1 MPTFYTEN
9 LYDGKGETLRSFILR
24 CAVTTAAGCRATHN
38 GEELLPIDK
47 PPVLTCGDYH
57 QKELEKAQKTLD
69 FYTSHTPSDPEVVEA
84 YNHEKT
90 ETAKNWDEYRK
101 EIEEIRTRYTKM
113 MELVDCIE
121 FPPQY
126 SYLSD
131 MMHKQLSDSL
141 EHDCILREDSEFPTI
156 DKWVKAS
163 IVSAEWL
170 VDYHTKELTEEQ
182 ERVRHDNEYLKGLY
196 DFLDTIAPYQETT

>member
-1 MPTFYTEN
+1 MT
-9 LYDGKGETLRSFILR
+9 
-24 CAVTTAAGCRATHN
+24 
-38 GEELLPIDK
+38 
-47 PPVLTCGDYH
+47 
-57 QKELEKAQKTLD
+57 
-69 FYTSHTPSDPEVVEA
+69 
-84 YNHEKT
+84 
-90 ETAKNWDEYRK
+90 
-101 EIEEIRTRYTKM
+101 
-113 MELVDCIE
+113 ELVDCIE